1 LLDLEAELPP
11 VAGDAGRLRQV
22 IHNLLQ
28 NAEQAV
34 ADRSAPRIVVQTRA
48 QVDGVHLTVS
58 DNGPGFAQ
66 DILAR
71 ATEPYV
77 TTKPK
82 GTGLGLA
89 IVRKILE
96 EHRGRV
102 EIANRPGGGAQ
113 VSVVLPV
120 SEAAPGTAPRQQK
133 IEVG

>member
-1 LLDLEAELPP
+1 
-11 VAGDAGRLRQV
+11 
-22 IHNLLQ
+22 
-28 NAEQAV
+28 
-34 ADRSAPRIVVQTRA
+34 
-48 QVDGVHLTVS
+48 LTVT

-96 EHRGRV
+96 EHHGRIA
-102 EIANRPGGGAQ
+102 IANIGHGGAQ

-120 SEAAPGTAPRQQK
+120 SEAAPGVGPRQQK